1 MADFKLP
8 EDGGYFRAI
17 PLQGDS
23 AATIEVVLQVAQL
36 TLLHPNGH
44 SAMLLD
50 RSKARAVA
58 AALLG
63 ASQEMKEG
71 D

>member
-1 MADFKLP
+1 MPSGSMP
-8 EDGGYFRAI
+8 EARGCFRAI

-50 RSKARAVA
+50 RSEARAVA

-63 ASQEMKEG
+63 ASQEMG